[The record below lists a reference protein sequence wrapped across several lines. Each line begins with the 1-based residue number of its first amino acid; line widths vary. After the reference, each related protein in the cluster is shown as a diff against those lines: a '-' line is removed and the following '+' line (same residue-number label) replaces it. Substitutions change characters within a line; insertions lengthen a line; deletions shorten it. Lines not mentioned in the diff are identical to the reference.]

1 MIGRI
6 NSIQTLGTLD
16 GPGVRF
22 VLFMQGCPLRCA
34 YCHNPDTWDF
44 NQGMEYSAEDIFQK
58 VLRYKAY
65 FGDTG
70 GITVSGGEPLIQAEF
85 VTELFTLCKENG
97 IHTCLDTSGGMWSP
111 KIKKLLEVTD
121 LCLLDVKMTNA
132 AYYEKYIGWKME
144 PVMTFLDK
152 LKQMNVATWIR
163 QVIVPDI
170 NDNYENIRK
179 LRIIKNNNPNITK
192 IELLPF
198 RKLCVVKYENLGIK
212 FPLTEYSETS
222 KEEIDRLQAYL
233 R

>member
-44 NQGMEYSAEDIFQK
+44 TQGMEYTAEDIFQK

-85 VTELFTLCKENG
+85 VTELFKLCKENG

-121 LCLLDVKMTNA
+121 LCLLDVKMTNP
-132 AYYEKYIGWKME
+132 AYYEKYIHWKME
-144 PVMTFLDK
+144 PVITFLEK
-152 LKQMNVATWIR
+152 LKAMNVPTWIR

-170 NDNYENIRK
+170 NDNYDNIRK
-179 LRIIKNNNPNITK
+179 LRMIKTNHPNVSK
-192 IELLPF
+192 VELLPF

>member
-44 NQGMEYSAEDIFQK
+44 TQGMEYSAEDIFQK

-85 VTELFTLCKENG
+85 VTELFRLCKENG
-97 IHTCLDTSGGMWSP
+97 IHTCLDTSGGMWSD
-111 KIKKLLEVTD
+111 KIEKLLEVTD

-132 AYYEKYIGWKME
+132 AYYEKYIHWKME
-144 PVMTFLDK
+144 PVMFFLDR
-152 LKQMNVATWIR
+152 LRAMNVPTWIR

-179 LRIIKNNNPNITK
+179 LRNMKNKNKNVEK

-198 RKLCVVKYENLGIK
+198 RKLCVVKYDNLGIR
-212 FPLTEYSETS
+212 FPLSEYAETS

-233 R
+233 T

>member
-179 LRIIKNNNPNITK
+179 LRIIKTNNPNITK

>member
-97 IHTCLDTSGGMWSP
+97 IHTCLDTSGGMWSE
-111 KIKKLLEVTD
+111 KIKKLLDVTD

-132 AYYEKYIGWKME
+132 AYYEKYIHWQME
-144 PVMTFLDK
+144 PVMFFLDK
-152 LKQMNVATWIR
+152 LREMNIPTWIR

-179 LRIIKNNNPNITK
+179 LRIIKTNNPNITK

>member
-44 NQGMEYSAEDIFQK
+44 TQGMEYTPEDIFKK
-58 VLRYKAY
+58 VVRYKNY

-70 GITVSGGEPLIQAEF
+70 GITVSGGEPLIQADF
-85 VTELFTLCKENG
+85 VRELFALCKDSG
-97 IHTCLDTSGGMWSP
+97 IHTCLDTSGGMWSD
-111 KIKKLLEVTD
+111 KIEKLLDVTD

-132 AYYEKYIGWKME
+132 SYYEKFIKWHME
-144 PVMTFLDK
+144 PVMYFLDK
-152 LKQMNVATWIR
+152 LAKKQVNTWIR

-170 NDNYENIRK
+170 NNNYENIRK
-179 LRIIKNNNPNITK
+179 LRMIKANHPNVSK
-192 IELLPF
+192 VELLPF
-198 RKLCVVKYENLGIK
+198 RKICTVKYDSLGIP
-212 FPLTEYSETS
+212 FPLKDYSETS

>member
-132 AYYEKYIGWKME
+132 TYYEKYIGWKME

-152 LKQMNVATWIR
+152 LKQMNVATWVR

-179 LRIIKNNNPNITK
+179 LRIIKTNNPNITK

>member
-44 NQGMEYSAEDIFQK
+44 IQGMEYSAEDIFQK

-152 LKQMNVATWIR
+152 LKQMNVATWVR

-179 LRIIKNNNPNITK
+179 LKIIKTNNPNITK